1 MFPDPDFLKSIAAV
15 SSLHARGTA
24 WYEESETL
32 MKSQV
37 ERVHHEFSSEP
48 ICVGEIGEFFFPFFS
63 MGQIDSRA
71 LFGLD
76 EIILFSFYY
85 TNRNKYRKVLDL
97 GANIGLHTLIMK
109 KLGFDVVSY
118 EPDETHAHQM
128 IQTLMLNELTT
139 EGIRQKAVSDSSGEL
154 NFQRVLNNTTG
165 SHLLGSK
172 DSVYGPTDVVTVQSD
187 DISQVLSVESFD
199 LIKMD
204 VEGHEAILLAK
215 LSKELIEK
223 TDIMLEIG
231 STINAERI
239 FIILKEKGI
248 PAYSQKINW
257 KQVTIV
263 DDLPSHH
270 SHGSVFLSL
279 QAPPNWN

>member
-1 MFPDPDFLKSIAAV
+1 MLQNPDFLKSIAAM
-15 SSLHARGTA
+15 SSFHARGTS
-24 WYEESETL
+24 WYGKSESL
-32 MKSQV
+32 IKSQV
-37 ERVHHEFSSEP
+37 EKVHHELSSEP
-48 ICVGEIGEFFFPFFS
+48 IYIGGIGDFFFPFFS

-76 EIILFSFYY
+76 EIILFSFYF
-85 TNRNKYRKVLDL
+85 TNRDKYKKVLDL
-97 GANIGLHTLIMK
+97 GANIGLHTLILK
-109 KLGFDVVSY
+109 KLGFEVVSY
-118 EPDETHAHQM
+118 EPDETHVRQM
-128 IQTLMLNELTT
+128 RDTLKLNGITP

-172 DSVYGPTDVVTVQSD
+172 DSVYGPTDVVKVETEDILQILSD
-187 DISQVLSVESFD
+187 GSYD

-215 LSKELIEK
+215 LTTELIQE
-223 TDIMLEIG
+223 TDIVLEIG
-231 STINAERI
+231 SAINAERI
-239 FIILKEKGI
+239 FTILNEKGI
-248 PAYSQKINW
+248 RAYSQKTNW
-257 KQVTIV
+257 KQVAIV

-270 SHGSVFLSL
+270 SHGSVFLSM